1 LADRIKYQHTDR
13 ENEAALLWESICG
26 ESRIDRFHEKIVPHE
41 KSTLFGYAD
50 VTIVVATAFGV
61 TCPIKLRGLVVKSL
75 KGKAHIDMPAE
86 KGSDGDYYD
95 QFMPRSAA
103 LRTVL
108 TTLIVAD
115 PEVQAT
121 VQRAST
127 APAASAQPTAAPVAA
142 AAGASAT
149 PSFSSGNPF
158 RS

>member
-1 LADRIKYQHTDR
+1 MDRVKYQHTDR
-13 ENEAALLWESICG
+13 ENESALLWESICG

-50 VTIVVATAFGV
+50 VTIVIATAHGV

-75 KGKAHIDMPAE
+75 KGRPHIDMPAE

-108 TTLIVAD
+108 TSLIFAD

-121 VQRAST
+121 VQRASA
-127 APAASAQPTAAPVAA
+127 APAATASPTAAPVAGA
-142 AAGASAT
+142 AAPAAALSA
-149 PSFSSGNPF
+149 GNPF